1 MIEFDR
7 AKVMQPKT
15 VVHCRTEEQAEAFC
29 DWMHSIGEEWCD
41 GTSYAN
47 DHMWHVHK
55 EQTHYDLFAN
65 TFGRTNE
72 FNYPTILTYE
82 EALAEATFER
92 GELVEMRNGCGKWEK
107 RIYLGSIDRS
117 TNPFIAVCVFDED
130 KFNTGKM
137 FDTVKWQQIR
147 KIPTKTLTWDEV
159 QDILVEKFG
168 TNVDIKIEEK

>member
-15 VVHCRTEEQAEAFC
+15 VVHCRTEEQWLAITEWAEKELDQCWRGCISHDYIDLNGDQYFNC
-29 DWMHSIGEEWCD
+29 GSDIGD
-41 GTSYAN
+41 Y
-47 DHMWHVHK
+47 
-55 EQTHYDLFAN
+55 
-65 TFGRTNE
+65 
-72 FNYPTILTYE
+72 TILTYE
-82 EALAEATFER
+82 EALAEPSFER

-130 KFNTGKM
+130 KFNAGKM

-159 QDILVEKFG
+159 QDILIEKFG